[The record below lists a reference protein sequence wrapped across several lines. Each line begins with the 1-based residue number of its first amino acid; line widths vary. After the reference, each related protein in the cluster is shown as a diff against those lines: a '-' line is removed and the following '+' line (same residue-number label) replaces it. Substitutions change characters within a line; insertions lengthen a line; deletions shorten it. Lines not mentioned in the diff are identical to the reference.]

1 MKSYKDDI
9 ERIAKFSNEIRKLT
23 LKRLKEVPDGF
34 INWRLNNTA
43 MSFAHLVQHIINV
56 DEIFFNLTTTT
67 TTSKKYTWLLGS
79 EEPHKNV
86 DDTIY
91 TSMLKKLKDYGIKRD
106 TIISSFNDTSINELV
121 FDENG
126 ESMSTWWF
134 LMHKVLE
141 HETYHRGQ
149 LAAYL
154 KVLKGESSEI
164 SRFIE

>member
-9 ERIAKFSNEIRKLT
+9 ARLAQLSNEIRKLT

-43 MSFAHLVQHIINV
+43 MSFSHLIQHIINV
-56 DEIFFNLTTTT
+56 DEIFFSLTTTT
-67 TTSKKYTWLLGS
+67 NKNYIWIMGF
-79 EEPHKNV
+79 EEPHINV
-86 DDTIY
+86 NESNY
-91 TSMLKKLKDYGIKRD
+91 ASMLKKLKNFGVKRD

-121 FDENG
+121 KDENG
-126 ESMSTWWF
+126 ESMTLWWF

-149 LAAYL
+149 IATYL

-164 SRFIE
+164 

>member
-1 MKSYKDDI
+1 MKTH
-9 ERIAKFSNEIRKLT
+9 ENNFEQLTAFSSKIRQLT
-23 LKRLKEVPDGF
+23 LKRLEEIPDGF

-43 MSFAHLVQHIINV
+43 MSFAHLIQHIINI
-56 DEIFFNLTTTT
+56 DDMFFNLTTTT
-67 TTSKKYTWLLGS
+67 NKKYTWILGS

-91 TSMLKKLKDYGIKRD
+91 TSMLKKLKDYGVKRD
-106 TIISSFNDTSINELV
+106 TIISSFNEISINELV
-121 FDENG
+121 FDKNG
-126 ESMSTWWF
+126 ESMTTWWF

-154 KVLKGESSEI
+154 KVLKGESI
-164 SRFIE
+164 KI

>member
-9 ERIAKFSNEIRKLT
+9 DQLAQFSNEIRKLT

-43 MSFAHLVQHIINV
+43 MSFSHLIQHIINV
-56 DEIFFNLTTTT
+56 DEIFFSLTTTT
-67 TTSKKYTWLLGS
+67 NKNYLWITGS
-79 EEPHKNV
+79 EEPHKNI
-86 DDTIY
+86 DDAIY
-91 TSMLKKLKDYGIKRD
+91 ASMLKKLKNYGVKRD

-121 FDENG
+121 FDQNG
-126 ESMSTWWF
+126 ESMSIWWF
-134 LMHKVLE
+134 LMHRVLE

-164 SRFIE
+164 